1 MKTIMTPKEAA
12 EVLGV
17 HTATIYKLVKTGE
30 LPSVKLGPKLIRIS
44 ASDLQKYIKP
54 NSTESERTRNG
65 KS

>member
-1 MKTIMTPKEAA
+1 VKQIMTPKEAA

-44 ASDLQKYIKP
+44 ESDLQKYIKP
-54 NSTESERTRNG
+54 N
-65 KS
+65 